1 MFKKILIANRGEIAC
16 RIISTA
22 KKMRIKTV
30 AVYSDADKFSPHV
43 FLADESHYLG
53 ESTADKSYL
62 DKEKI
67 IDAMHKTGSEAVHPG
82 YGFLS
87 ENAAFAKSVED
98 SGFVFIG
105 PSSEAINLMGDKIS
119 SKKIAEKAGV
129 SIVPGF
135 LGEVS
140 SKDHAL
146 GLVGEIGFPVL
157 IKASAGGG
165 GKGMRVVEN
174 ENDLEQALIS
184 SQNEAENSF
193 GDKRVFLEKF
203 VTEPRHIEIQIIS
216 DKHGNCLYLGEREC
230 SIQRRNQKVIEEAP
244 SSFVDC
250 DLRKKMGEQ
259 AVRLAKEVEYFSAGT
274 VEFIVDKNKNF
285 YFLEM
290 NTRLQVE
297 HPVTELITGI
307 DLVELMIKVACG
319 KKLGIDQNNVELKGW
334 ALECRIYAEDPF
346 RNFLP
351 STGRL
356 RAYKP
361 PLNSYEDTFVIRN
374 DSGVD
379 EGGEISIYYD
389 PMISKLCTWCE
400 TREKAITLMESALDE
415 YQIEGIG
422 HNIPFLSSVLRNSDF
437 REGKIDTSFIQ
448 KFYPDGFKGE
458 KLKKDEFNCLAAV
471 AAFAYQFK
479 EIRNRQ
485 ITGQIGSFDKD
496 IPKDLS
502 IKFNNKWSDVNV
514 SIDKEE
520 ISVSFKEKNICFSSS
535 WTPGQKLLQARF
547 NKNIIVCQIEE
558 TESAIVIHYRGSVN
572 EFVICNN
579 YEKDYFQFIKE
590 TEVADTS
597 KFLICPMPGL
607 LVSLSVSEG
616 DVVEEG
622 QVLCSMEAMKM
633 ENVFKAEKKAKVKK
647 INAKAGESL
656 AVDDIILEFDQD
668 N

>member
-22 KKMRIKTV
+22 KKMSIKTV
-30 AVYSDADKFSPHV
+30 AVYSDADKFAPHV

-87 ENAAFAKSVED
+87 ENASFAKSIED

-135 LGEVS
+135 LGEVT

-146 GLVGEIGFPVL
+146 GLVREIGLPVL
-157 IKASAGGG
+157 IKATAGGG

-174 ENDLEQALIS
+174 EDDLEQALIS
-184 SQNEAENSF
+184 SQNEAESSF
-193 GDKRVFLEKF
+193 GDKRVFIEKF

-244 SSFVDC
+244 SSFVDS

-259 AVRLAKEVEYFSAGT
+259 AVKLAKEVEYFSAGT

-307 DLVELMIKVACG
+307 DLVELMIKVAYG
-319 KKLGIDQNNVELKGW
+319 EKLELHQNNVQLKGW

-356 RAYKP
+356 RTYKP
-361 PLNSYEDTFVIRN
+361 PLNRYEDTLIIRN

-379 EGGEISIYYD
+379 EGGEISMYYD

-400 TREKAITLMESALDE
+400 TREKAIILMESALDE
-415 YQIEGIG
+415 YQVEGIG

-448 KFYPDGFKGE
+448 KFYPDGFEGE
-458 KLKKDEFNCLAAV
+458 KLKKDEFNCLSAI

-485 ITGQIGSFDKD
+485 VTGKIGSFDKD

-502 IKFNNKWSDVNV
+502 IKFNNKWSDANV
-514 SIDKEE
+514 SIDNKE
-520 ISVSFKEKNICFSSS
+520 ISVSFKDKNISFSSS

-547 NKNIIVCQIEE
+547 KKNIIVCQIEE

-572 EFVICNN
+572 EFAICNN

-590 TEVADTS
+590 PEVADTS

-607 LVSLSVSEG
+607 LVSLSVNEG

-647 INAKAGESL
+647 INAKAGDSL
-656 AVDDIILEFDQD
+656 AVDDIILEFD
-668 N
+668 